1 MTLSESA
8 PQGITVGS
16 FVVVEAD
23 RGEDLGIVVCIAP
36 ANSALSISLN
46 AANSSN
52 AKGAEG
58 ELKKILR
65 LATLQERAELPTK
78 AKDETDILKVLHII
92 SLWNNFTNRF
102 VTLLTTNPYSI
113 YYRKLTRPLTH
124 SHKFYLLPY
133 RSVAN
138 GLQRSIIY
146 PYSSKTRST
155 NSTDIS

>member
-36 ANSALSISLN
+36 ANSALSVSLN
-46 AANSSN
+46 AANNAN

-65 LATLQERAELPTK
+65 LATLQERAELPNK
-78 AKDETDILKVLHII
+78 AKDETDILKVLLPLFRYDTINA
-92 SLWNNFTNRF
+92 LMNR
-102 VTLLTTNPYSI
+102 
-113 YYRKLTRPLTH
+113 TH
-124 SHKFYLLPY
+124 PS
-133 RSVAN
+133 
-138 GLQRSIIY
+138 
-146 PYSSKTRST
+146 
-155 NSTDIS
+155 D

>member
-78 AKDETDILKVLHII
+78 AKDETDILKVLHIT
-92 SLWNNFTNRF
+92 S
-102 VTLLTTNPYSI
+102 P
-113 YYRKLTRPLTH
+113 
-124 SHKFYLLPY
+124 
-133 RSVAN
+133 
-138 GLQRSIIY
+138 
-146 PYSSKTRST
+146 
-155 NSTDIS
+155 